1 SQHHPS
7 CHAPW
12 TSPNATICLPILLE
26 AAVGHEVVEAARAEL
41 RAARDP
47 LADEAGLLETSLLRN
62 VLHVGLGLHAV
73 EARLREQPLRELD
86 VSQPDASGLWFGQ
99 GAYFTPV
106 SWQPSRSP
114 PGRGAPRPPHRGPRR
129 RGFGPG
135 WSQRPDG
142 IRRVSR
148 R

>member
-1 SQHHPS
+1 MSGATTVWPRRSSSPRTPSQHHPS

-12 TSPNATICLPILLE
+12 TSPNATICLPIPLE

-73 EARLREQPLRELD
+73 EARLREQPLRQLALR
-86 VSQPDASGLWFGQ
+86 V
-99 GAYFTPV
+99 GAESV
-106 SWQPSRSP
+106 P
-114 PGRGAPRPPHRGPRR
+114 PGLGTQLDPDVPR
-129 RGFGPG
+129 
-135 WSQRPDG
+135 
-142 IRRVSR
+142 V
-148 R
+148 